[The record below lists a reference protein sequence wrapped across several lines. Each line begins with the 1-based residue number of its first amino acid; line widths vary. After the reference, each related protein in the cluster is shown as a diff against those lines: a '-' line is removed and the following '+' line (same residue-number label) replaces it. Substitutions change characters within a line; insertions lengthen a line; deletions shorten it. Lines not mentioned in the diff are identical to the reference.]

1 MEIGLMGSDR
11 IHMKQNHHHIRLS
24 QILDPPLFI
33 KNLLFVNYFANCIS
47 TLQAFKVRER
57 EPRNLSVGQICK
69 LKKESKTRT
78 SKKTTKSK
86 KWIMP
91 FLLFHL
97 TIWAENCDS
106 EMLSDE

>member
-1 MEIGLMGSDR
+1 
-11 IHMKQNHHHIRLS
+11 MKQNHHHIRLS

-69 LKKESKTRT
+69 LKKEM
-78 SKKTTKSK
+78 KSK
-86 KWIMP
+86 YQFP
-91 FLLFHL
+91 SHAPGRRR
-97 TIWAENCDS
+97 TRQP
-106 EMLSDE
+106 